1 MSEKKKKNYFFQL
14 LKIIFKRTKLSTL
27 LLVAITFASNSFA
40 WFVYATKVSSGV
52 TAHVRAWNI
61 MFSANDNM
69 IEEFVEFTIPTIEPG
84 MDDYTDSITAYNKGE
99 HSATVS
105 YEIVSAEILGVEYRV
120 DGTTLT
126 SDMLENK
133 LTSDF
138 PFKITMAISNEYMEQ
153 ENGMSTFSI
162 NVSWPYESGDDAVD
176 TYWGVKSYEYNSN
189 NPDADSIKLNIK
201 ISAIQPDV

>member
-1 MSEKKKKNYFFQL
+1 MSEKKKKVTFFQL

-105 YEIVSAEILGVEYRV
+105 YEIVSAEILGVAYRV

-133 LTSDF
+133 LASDF
-138 PFKITMAISNEYMEQ
+138 PFKITMAISNEYMDP

-176 TYWGVKSYEYNSN
+176 TYWGVKSYEYTSN
-189 NPDADSIKLNIK
+189 NPDADSIKLSIK
-201 ISAIQPDV
+201 ISAVQPDA